1 MIKKT
6 KFKDLIV
13 IENKSFKDNRG
24 YFKELLKENKIKKR
38 FLFTVMSYSK
48 KNVIRGLHLQK
59 KKSQG
64 KFITVLKGKI
74 YDVALDLRKKS
85 KTYGKYF
92 SITLSEKNSKSIYIP
107 PGFAHG
113 FCSLEKENY
122 IIYNC
127 TNYRHKNSEIGIRYN
142 DKKLNIKWP
151 INKPILSNKDK
162 KNMTFDEF
170 KKKYRK

>member
-6 KFKDLIV
+6 KFKDLI
-13 IENKSFKDNRG
+13 IIKNKSFKDSRG

-162 KNMTFDEF
+162 KNMTFNEF
-170 KKKYRK
+170 KKKFRK

>member
-6 KFKDLIV
+6 KFKDLII

-74 YDVALDLRKKS
+74 FDVALDLRKKS
-85 KTYGKYF
+85 KTYGEYF
-92 SITLSEKNSKSIYIP
+92 SIVLSEKNSKSIYIP

-113 FCSLEKENY
+113 FCSLEKENF

-127 TNYRHKNSEIGIRYN
+127 TNYRDKNSEIGIRYN

-170 KKKYRK
+170 KKKYKK